1 MNKILLSIIVISF
14 LSPLGLFANDSKEK
28 RFKNSFDKNSD
39 GSISLEE
46 YVSTR
51 AKWGKPEEESRK
63 FFRYHDKN
71 KDGKITLEEF
81 LASK

>member
-1 MNKILLSIIVISF
+1 MKKILLFTLIIPIIS
-14 LSPLGLFANDSKEK
+14 PVGLFANDAKIK

-39 GSISLEE
+39 GEVTLEE

-51 AKWGKPEEESRK
+51 AKWGKPEEESK
-63 FFRYHDKN
+63 KIFKYHDKN

>member
-1 MNKILLSIIVISF
+1 MNKILLSIVFITF
-14 LSPLGLFANDSKEK
+14 LSPLGLFANDAKIK

-39 GSISLEE
+39 GNITLEE

-51 AKWGKPEEESRK
+51 SKWGKSEEESRK